1 MDETDWWILRTL
13 YGKAKAAIAHYEQR
27 PNHVRKD
34 RLLNAASLC
43 LEAQDRIKAQLRLEL
58 GELLLSHMLNHVAQ
72 QQAKR
77 DRIEAIQAERLRQRA
92 AGWIE
97 RLQLVQQ
104 QRSKCQGTSQT
115 SATVS
120 HHQRITV
127 PVQANSI

>member
-58 GELLLSHMLNHVAQ
+58 GELLLSHMVEKATQ

-77 DRIEAIQAERLRQRA
+77 DRIEAVQAERLRQRA
-92 AGWIE
+92 TDWIE

-104 QRSKCQGTSQT
+104 QRSKTADDTST
-115 SATVS
+115 TVS
-120 HHQRITV
+120 RHQRITV
-127 PVQANSI
+127 RLNGNSI